1 MVACAEMPVS
11 RRDRNRTAFGYTD
24 IESAP
29 TTGEPIT
36 VCTPY
41 PLAESKEALD
51 QFSPTGDTLH
61 ASDCLRLVLAWL
73 ASSSPTRDP
82 DLAHASRL
90 FTLSGPGALGS
101 DPPGLLKV
109 SADILGCSARLRS
122 AHAFTGDRSIERAKY
137 IYAAPSKVP
146 ELMESFFACG
156 QDIYRAGNDIVA
168 GASLVGLYL
177 LLTHPFPN
185 GNGRFSSACMVG
197 LCARKEDAV
206 RALVAA
212 SMRSSLPRHE
222 GPGIWR
228 RTIEHGATDY
238 LRRSVAYERHM
249 SAELIACGLN
259 DLCREL
265 DSYFTASVRNANAKR
280 RLLTLFICDELTESQ
295 VRDAVGA
302 SAKVAKGLI
311 DRVETI
317 GSLERRPKD
326 GALGSGGLRDL
337 ARSASDRAYNNA
349 WGV

>member
-1 MVACAEMPVS
+1 MVAYAEMPVS
-11 RRDRNRTAFGYTD
+11 RRDRNRAAFGYTD

-29 TTGEPIT
+29 TTGEPIA

-41 PLAESKEALD
+41 PLDESKGALD
-51 QFSPTGDTLH
+51 QFGPTEDTLH

-73 ASSSPTRDP
+73 ASSSPTRDS

-90 FTLSGPGALGS
+90 FTLSGPGAIGS
-101 DPPGLLKV
+101 DASSVLKV
-109 SADILGCSARLRS
+109 SADILGRPARLRS
-122 AHAFTGDRSIERAKY
+122 AHAFTGGRSIERAKY
-137 IYAAPSKVP
+137 VYAAPSKVP
-146 ELMESFFACG
+146 DLMESFFACG

-168 GASLVGLYL
+168 GASLVGLFL
-177 LLTHPFPN
+177 LLTHPFSN

-206 RALVAA
+206 RALIAA
-212 SMRSSLPRHE
+212 SMRSSLPRYE

-265 DSYFTASVRNANAKR
+265 DSCFTASVNANAKK
-280 RLLTLFICDELTESQ
+280 RLLALLISDELTESQ
-295 VRDAVGA
+295 VRDAIGA

-326 GALGSGGLRDL
+326 GALGFGSLRDL